1 MSYFWG
7 FVTFACLIWYTLMC
21 VYITIYGAF
30 DIKSM
35 LSHLHHGEDKKDSE
49 G

>member
-1 MSYFWG
+1 
-7 FVTFACLIWYTLMC
+7 MC

-35 LSHLHHGEDKKDSE
+35 LSHLQHGEDKKDSE
-49 G
+49 S

>member
-1 MSYFWG
+1 MSNVWG
-7 FVTFACLIWYTLMC
+7 FIAFSCLAWYTVMC

-35 LSHLHHGEDKKDSE
+35 LAHLHNGDEKK
-49 G
+49 

>member
-1 MSYFWG
+1 MG
-7 FVTFACLIWYTLMC
+7 VRIWHTLMC

-35 LSHLHHGEDKKDSE
+35 LSHLRHGEDKKDCE
-49 G
+49 C